1 MVSGGVDMIRNE
13 PVQSELIKEKK
24 LLRKKNTNALL
35 CCIAGVAI
43 NLIFTNI
50 ASRSGFPVY
59 LDTVGT
65 ILAALL
71 GGYLPGVIVGFTTN
85 LFKGISDISS
95 IYYGVLNVIIAV
107 STAFF
112 AKKGLLKKFWGILLT
127 LIILTLIGG
136 GLGTL
141 LPWFMD
147 ELTFDAESLGAK
159 IYRTGHFS
167 TSTAQLFANLIT
179 DFFDKSL
186 TLIFVFII
194 NKLIPNKIKHTFRL
208 AGWKQTPLSAEEEKA
223 ARSANSRLMSMQTKI
238 LLLLI
243 VAMVAIAAAATSI
256 SIMIYRSTAIKEH
269 TRTAQGAASMAAG
282 AIDPEMVGTY
292 LEDGEDAPGYTA
304 TKDMLYRIRNSS
316 PDIEYVYVY
325 SIQKNGCHVVFD
337 LDTDDLQ
344 GDPAGTIVPFDE
356 SFMELVP
363 DLLDGKEIEPIITD
377 DTYGWLL
384 TVYQPVYDSAGNCV
398 CYAAADVSMKQ
409 ITDNERNFL
418 VEELSLFLGFFI
430 LILIVVW
437 ELVEYNMVLPVNSM
451 ALSADAF
458 AYNSEE
464 AREVSL
470 EKLRC
475 LNIHTGDEVENLY
488 RAFVKTSED
497 SVNYVTAIQEKTE
510 TIANMQNALIMV
522 LADIVES
529 RDNNTGDHIR
539 KTAAYTAIIMKHM
552 RQLGIYTNQLTEQ
565 FVSDVVNSAPLHD
578 IGKITV
584 PDAILN
590 KPGRLS
596 DEEYEI
602 MKEHAIAGSEII
614 SKTIGLV
621 PQSGYL
627 SEARNMAEF
636 HHEKW
641 NGKGYPHGLKGTDI
655 PLSAR
660 IMAVADVFDA
670 LVSKRSY
677 KEPFTFEK
685 AKEIIHE
692 GAGSHF
698 DPRIVEAFFDAEEE
712 VREVAEKFNMADT
725 PL

>member
-13 PVQSELIKEKK
+13 PVQPELIAEKK

-107 STAFF
+107 CTAFF

-127 LIILTLIGG
+127 LIVLTIIGG

-167 TSTAQLFANLIT
+167 TGTAQLFANLIT
-179 DFFDKSL
+179 DFIDKSL

-238 LLLLI
+238 LLLLT

-256 SIMIYRSTAIKEH
+256 SIMIYRNTAIKEH

-363 DLLDGKEIEPIITD
+363 DLLAGKEIDPIITD

-398 CYAAADVSMKQ
+398 CYAAADVSMQQ

-464 AREVSL
+464 AHEVSL

-529 RDNNTGDHIR
+529 RDKNTGDHIR

-552 RQLGIYTNQLTEQ
+552 RKLGIYTNQLTDQ

>member
-107 STAFF
+107 CTAFF

-127 LIILTLIGG
+127 LIVLTIIGG

-167 TSTAQLFANLIT
+167 TGTAQLFANLIT
-179 DFFDKSL
+179 DFIDKSL

-238 LLLLI
+238 LLLLTI
-243 VAMVAIAAAATSI
+243 AMVAIAAAATSI

-363 DLLDGKEIEPIITD
+363 DLLDGKEIDPIITD

-529 RDNNTGDHIR
+529 RDKNTGDHIR

-552 RQLGIYTNQLTEQ
+552 RQLGIYTNQLTDQ

-614 SKTIGLV
+614 GKTISLV
-621 PQSGYL
+621 PDSGYL

-641 NGKGYPHGLKGTDI
+641 NGKGYTHGLKGTDI

>member
-1 MVSGGVDMIRNE
+1 MNDTHYTQAEM
-13 PVQSELIKEKK
+13 LTEKK

-35 CCIAGVAI
+35 CCIVGVAI
-43 NLIFTNI
+43 NLIFSNL
-50 ASRSGFPVY
+50 AKLSGFPVY

-65 ILAALL
+65 ILSAVL

-85 LFKGISDISS
+85 LLKGITDITS

-107 STAFF
+107 CTAFF
-112 AKKGLLKKFWGILLT
+112 AKKGLLKKVSGILLT

-141 LPWFMD
+141 LPWCMD

-159 IYRTGHFS
+159 IYSTGHFS
-167 TSTAQLFANLIT
+167 TDISQLIANLIT
-179 DFFDKSL
+179 DFMDKFL
-186 TLIFVFII
+186 TLLFVYII
-194 NKLIPNKIKHTFRL
+194 NKVIPDNIKQTFRI

-238 LLLLI
+238 LLMLT
-243 VAMVAIAAAATSI
+243 VAMVAVAAAATSI
-256 SIMIYRSTAIKEH
+256 SIMIYRSNAIKEH
-269 TRTAQGAASMAAG
+269 IRMAQGAANMAATI
-282 AIDPEMVGTY
+282 IDPDKVADY
-292 LEDGEDAPGYTA
+292 LENGSDSPGYNE
-304 TKDMLYRIRNSS
+304 TKNMLYRIRSSS
-316 PDIEYVYVY
+316 PDIEYIYVY
-325 SIQKNGCHVVFD
+325 SIRKDGCHVVFD
-337 LDTDDLQ
+337 LDTDDVA
-344 GDPAGTIVPFDE
+344 GDPPGTIVPFDE
-356 SFMELVP
+356 SFLELVP
-363 DLLDGKEIEPIITD
+363 DLLAGKEIEPIITD

-384 TVYQPVYDSAGNCV
+384 TVYQPVFDSAGNCV
-398 CYAAADVSMKQ
+398 CYAAADVSMNQ
-409 ITDNERNFL
+409 INDDERNFL
-418 VEELSLFLGFFI
+418 VEELALFLGFFI

-470 EKLRC
+470 EKLRY

-497 SVNYVTAIQEKTE
+497 SMNYVTAIQEKTE
-510 TIANMQNALIMV
+510 TISRMQNALIMV

-529 RDNNTGDHIR
+529 RDKNTGDHIR

-552 RQLGIYTNQLTEQ
+552 RKLGIYTDQLTDK
-565 FVSDVVNSAPLHD
+565 FVADVVSSAPLHD
-578 IGKITV
+578 IGKITI

-590 KPGRLS
+590 KPGRLT
-596 DEEYEI
+596 DEEFEK

-614 SKTIGLV
+614 GKTISLV
-621 PQSGYL
+621 PDSGYL

-685 AKEIIHE
+685 AQEIIRE

-698 DPRIVEAFFDAEEE
+698 DPRIVEAFFDAEAE